1 LWLDTPDD
9 RLHLLPAN
17 KIPTAASAAPAR
29 EAPRA
34 GILHATLEEL
44 ARSDFGALTFERV
57 AQRAG
62 VNKTTLYR
70 NWSSKA
76 DLVRAALAEMHA
88 WINPGP
94 TSGSVRKDLI
104 RVGRLYAEFATSF
117 DGQCLIRLRL
127 INHPEPELAMIA
139 RDLHAKRTAR
149 LTSLVQAG
157 IDRGE
162 IAPSTDARLLLDML
176 SGTLHL
182 RIVMRN
188 EAVDD
193 VVISRVVDT
202 LLAGVKAPKPSRGV
216 PRRKTPR
223 RRRT

>member
-1 LWLDTPDD
+1 MWLETPGD
-9 RLHLLPAN
+9 RLHLLSAK
-17 KIPTAASAAPAR
+17 KIQRTASSAPER

-76 DLVRAALAEMHA
+76 DLVRAALAEMHE

-139 RDLHAKRTAR
+139 RDLTRSAPRASLRSCRRASTAAR
-149 LTSLVQAG
+149 S
-157 IDRGE
+157 RS
-162 IAPSTDARLLLDML
+162 APTRACSSTCSRDA
-176 SGTLHL
+176 SPPG
-182 RIVMRN
+182 
-188 EAVDD
+188 
-193 VVISRVVDT
+193 S
-202 LLAGVKAPKPSRGV
+202 
-216 PRRKTPR
+216 
-223 RRRT
+223 